1 MDASTSVRGSGFR
14 KAKDFI
20 KFVLQRFKI
29 SQTGIHI
36 GLIRFSS
43 SAHVIFNFEE
53 HYTNNGINTAIDRME
68 YVKGATRTDR
78 ALRLARNKLF
88 LEKSEGGTSRPNI
101 PKFLVL
107 MTDGISRWPKI
118 TTLEADALK
127 KQGVHV
133 VVVGVGRLLARN
145 ELESMASSP
154 QDVITATSF
163 AALKKIV
170 VVTKEKV
177 CGGKLH
183 SEDTGKARN
192 RKITYGSLAK
202 ECKKCF

>member
-1 MDASTSVRGSGFR
+1 MTTYTKRA
-14 KAKDFI
+14 DFI

-29 SQTGIHI
+29 SQTGIHV

-43 SAHVIFNFEE
+43 SANVIFNFEE
-53 HYTNNGINTAIDRME
+53 HYTNNDINAAIDRME
-68 YVKGATRTDR
+68 YVRGGTRTDR

-88 LEKSEGGTSRPNI
+88 LDKSEGGTSRPNI

-133 VVVGVGRLLARN
+133 VVVGVGRLLARK
-145 ELESMASSP
+145 ELESMASTP
-154 QDVITATSF
+154 EDVITATSF

-177 CGGKLH
+177 CGGELQF
-183 SEDTGKARN
+183 EDTGKARD
-192 RKITYGSLAK
+192 RKKTYT
-202 ECKKCF
+202 